1 MEVVDGRAPSGSE
14 APDELE
20 LLQPALHA
28 STGALRTRS
37 GTVGLGWRLHGLGW
51 RLHAGSLRRLR
62 HGASSVL
69 SLEGEAG
76 EVHLVSYR
84 ERRPRSRKAKV
95 EAMSTSRQMEAMAT
109 GRTSTAARGSPD
121 AARRAAANCSAAHRL
136 ANFSAKTA
144 LQLPLSLPAIA
155 AVTWKLCHDDLL
167 MSLLI
172 ALLSV
177 EGWRAAARRVGPRHA
192 LDVHRRRRRAA
203 SGPAH
208 PGQRT

>member
-14 APDELE
+14 VPDELE

-28 STGALRTRS
+28 STGAIRTRS

-121 AARRAAANCSAAHRL
+121 ALAPALQSARLGGAKC
-136 ANFSAKTA
+136 SAKTA
-144 LQLPLSLPAIA
+144 LQLHKLLFPPFAPRDRGPKVEIA
-155 AVTWKLCHDDLL
+155 TT
-167 MSLLI
+167 I
-172 ALLSV
+172 
-177 EGWRAAARRVGPRHA
+177 
-192 LDVHRRRRRAA
+192 
-203 SGPAH
+203 
-208 PGQRT
+208 

>member
-14 APDELE
+14 VPDELE

-121 AARRAAANCSAAHRL
+121 AARTGTDAVARE
-136 ANFSAKTA
+136 
-144 LQLPLSLPAIA
+144 LQRQ
-155 AVTWKLCHDDLL
+155 
-167 MSLLI
+167 
-172 ALLSV
+172 
-177 EGWRAAARRVGPRHA
+177 EG
-192 LDVHRRRRRAA
+192 A
-203 SGPAH
+203 SS
-208 PGQRT
+208 